1 MDKFIRIVPC
11 LIYPSG
17 FKIRSIADAAEFCK
31 SIFPVGAR
39 DIPDVDDPTHYFS
52 LIKEKSGRVLLGDA
66 HFGPA
71 PLLAEVPCC
80 DDKDIYRRIYAIR
93 KSINAKFFTED

>member
-1 MDKFIRIVPC
+1 MSSYNRIVAS
-11 LIYPSG
+11 LVYPSG
-17 FKIRSIADAAEFCK
+17 YKIRSIADAAEFCK
-31 SIFPVGAR
+31 SIFPVGTR

-66 HFGPA
+66 HFGTN
-71 PLLAEVPCC
+71 PLLAEIPCC
-80 DDKDIYRRIYAIR
+80 DDKDIYRRIYKIR